1 MLDVKKI
8 RCPEC
13 NSADT
18 RATVAGPFF
27 CRHCGHRF
35 AKERVPDL
43 RVDKKE
49 SEEKVKRIEF

>member
-1 MLDVKKI
+1 MVVIKRI
-8 RCPEC
+8 RCPVC
-13 NSADT
+13 NSSEV
-18 RATVAGPFF
+18 RATLSDFY
-27 CRHCGHRF
+27 CRHCGYRF